1 MGRTGNYLRYNNPHK
16 LSLYLSSGLPVIVWK
31 DSAEANFVEKN
42 GVGLTVNSLFELSEI
57 LGQISQDE
65 YLQMA
70 TNAKNIMKNLKEG
83 YYLKNAVD
91 KIIK

>member
-1 MGRTGNYLRYNNPHK
+1 M
-16 LSLYLSSGLPVIVWK
+16 SLYLSSGLPVIVWK

-42 GVGLTVNSLFELSEI
+42 GVGLAVNSLFELSEM
-57 LGQISQDE
+57 LGEISQDE

-83 YYLKNAVD
+83 YYLKTAVN